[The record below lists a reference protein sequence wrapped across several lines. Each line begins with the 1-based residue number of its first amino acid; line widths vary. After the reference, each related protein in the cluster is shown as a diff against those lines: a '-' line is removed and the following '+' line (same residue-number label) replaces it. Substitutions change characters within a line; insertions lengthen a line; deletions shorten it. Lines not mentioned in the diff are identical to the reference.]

1 MKKYIVL
8 LAAILTLL
16 ATSLRADEGMWL
28 LPGADPSIA
37 RRIGNLGFTRTTD
50 LARTDGPSLRNA
62 VVQLSTGCTGSVI
75 SRNGLVLTNYHC
87 VSNALQQHSHA
98 THDLFADGFYAE
110 TLHDELPIAGMTATI
125 TTGMADVTHA
135 VLQGISPNTPLSE
148 AQPQIEKNIARIV
161 DSVAKRTGLEARIT
175 EQFSGNRYLLITQK
189 VFRDVRLVLIPPAN
203 IGKFG
208 GDADNWTYPRHTG
221 DFALLRIYTDASNE
235 PADYEPQN
243 QPYKATSRLVIS
255 QDGYQEGDLTIVM
268 GYPGTTQRYASAGE
282 IKYNRNYVQKAYMD
296 VWEQL
301 MPIWDSL
308 ASSSP
313 DYAAANVTNREI
325 AANYLKYYQMQ
336 HRAIDAHQL
345 IAQRDEAS
353 TDFNAWYASTPERK
367 EQYFGTLTDLNSSLS
382 AARDFKYQYILLNES
397 LQRGM
402 PLTRLAAQ
410 FSELATA
417 LKAKDKTAIEAFK
430 AKFNDA
436 YLSDL
441 YKRIYLRSDQLTTA
455 AALRLCTNKLS
466 HQEQPSALRAC
477 SGKQE
482 LETFLSKS
490 YSNSLFASKDG
501 VLEFLAAP
509 SLKRLKKDPLYELAA
524 SIEMRLDALQKEL
537 APPTQQLRNARHRY
551 LRGLLAQ
558 HADSSLYPDAD
569 GTMRLSYGHVKSLAP
584 ADGVHL
590 SYFTTVAG
598 MAQKEKSGK
607 PEYRMNPTLSKLQK
621 HGAFSGYQN
630 EDGQMPL
637 NFITTNDITGGNSG
651 SPVLDRDGALIG
663 LAFDCN
669 SEGVIGQYMFDN
681 ALARSICVD
690 IRFVVHY
697 VKIQKNLRVFEEMSI
712 FAKRPME

>member
-8 LAAILTLL
+8 FSALLSLL
-16 ATSLRADEGMWL
+16 APSLRADEGMWL

-37 RRIGNLGFTRTTD
+37 RRIGKLGFTRTTD

-87 VSNALQQHSHA
+87 VSNALQQHSNA
-98 THDLFADGFYAE
+98 THNLFADGFYAE
-110 TLHDELPIAGMTATI
+110 TLRDELPIAGMAVTV
-125 TTGMADVTHA
+125 TTGMADVTRA
-135 VLQGISPNTPLSE
+135 VLQGIAPDTPLTE
-148 AQPQIEKNIARIV
+148 AQPRIERNIARII
-161 DSVAKRTGLEARIT
+161 DSVAKRTGLEARIA
-175 EQFSGNRYLLITQK
+175 EQFAGNRYLLISQK

-203 IGKFG
+203 VGKFG
-208 GDADNWTYPRHTG
+208 GDTDNWAYPRHTG

-235 PADYEPQN
+235 PADYAPQN
-243 QPYKATSRLVIS
+243 QPYKAKSHLVIS
-255 QDGYQEGDLTIVM
+255 QDGYQEGDLTVVM
-268 GYPGTTQRYASAGE
+268 GYPGTTQRYATAGE
-282 IKYNRNYVQKAYMD
+282 IEYNRDYVQKAYMD
-296 VWEQL
+296 VWGCL

-313 DYAAANVTNREI
+313 SYAAANVTNREI

-345 IAQRDEAS
+345 IARRDEAT
-353 TDFNAWYASTPERK
+353 TDFNAWYAATPERK
-367 EQYFGTLTDLNSSLS
+367 EQYFGSLTDLNASLN
-382 AARDFKYQYILLNES
+382 AAQDFKYQYLLLNES

-430 AKFNDA
+430 TKFNEA

-441 YKRIYLRSDQLTTA
+441 YNKIDLRSDQLTTA
-455 AALRLCTNKLS
+455 AALSLCMDKLS
-466 HQEQPSALRAC
+466 RQEQPSALQAFGGRQA
-477 SGKQE
+477 
-482 LETFLSKS
+482 LEAFLSKS
-490 YSNSLFASKDG
+490 YANSFFASKDG

-524 SIEMRLDALQKEL
+524 SIEARLNALQKEL
-537 APPTQQLRNARHRY
+537 APPTRQLSNAQHRY
-551 LRGLLAQ
+551 LKGLLEQ
-558 HADSSLYPDAD
+558 LADSSLYPDAD
-569 GTMRLSYGHVKSLAP
+569 GTLRLSYGHVKSLAP
-584 ADGVHL
+584 SDGVHL

-607 PEYRMNPTLSKLQK
+607 PEYSMNPTLSKLQK

-669 SEGVIGQYMFDN
+669 SEGVVGQYMFDN
-681 ALARSICVD
+681 KQARSICVD
-690 IRFVVHY
+690 IRFVMLY
-697 VKIQKNLRVFEEMSI
+697 VKIQKNLRVFNELPI